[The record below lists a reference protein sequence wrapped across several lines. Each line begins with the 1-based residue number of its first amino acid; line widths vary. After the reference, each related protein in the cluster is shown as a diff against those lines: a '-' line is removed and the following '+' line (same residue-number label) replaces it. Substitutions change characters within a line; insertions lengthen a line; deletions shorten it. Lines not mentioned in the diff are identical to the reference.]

1 MLTYHPKLMFS
12 SKVIIAITN
21 RIVYQKEIMRI
32 LITPQLLFFYAF
44 VNGCDK
50 ITSMHTHAS
59 HTVLVVDDTPVNLRL
74 LCSILHG
81 ANFRVLTA
89 GGSEEAL
96 QLIETQTPDI
106 ILLDAMMPGMDGF
119 ALCRK
124 LKQDDKYSDI
134 PLIFITSLSQQEDI
148 VEGFNA
154 GANDYIVKPF
164 NRQELLARVRNH
176 LHLYDML
183 KENKRLI
190 ELSEA
195 ASRSKTEFLA
205 SMSHEIRTP
214 LNSIIGMAE
223 VLTDTK
229 LTAEQ
234 QNFVRIFRSAGESLL
249 AIINDILDLSK
260 IEAGQIE
267 ADNIDF
273 HLPSLLDSVHSILS
287 VRAVEQ
293 NVNISITI
301 HPDVPTGLLGDP
313 TRLRQILINLVG
325 NGLKFAKNGTVK
337 ILVKKSSD
345 KQLFF
350 SVTDDGIG
358 IPKEKQEIIF
368 DSFTQADSLTTRR
381 YGGTGLGLTI
391 CRKLTKILGGEIGLE
406 SSPGQGS
413 CFFFTCNLQPALTD
427 VTPSTEESIPASTC
441 KVLKAAQI
449 LLVDDNEDNRNLLC
463 LYLRNTPFTLHT
475 TNNGRDALELFQN
488 SSFDLVFM
496 DLEMPI
502 MDGYEATKR
511 FREWEQKQQLK
522 ETPIVAL
529 TAHAFVRF
537 KKKCLAAGCTEYL
550 TKPIRRDTLIQCIVS
565 HLKENGDSSKSTEKN
580 TPPPKNSS
588 SQVTIDC
595 KIKKLIPPFLKNKRE
610 DARQLLQTIDDNNFT
625 LLKQQAH
632 TIKGT
637 SWMYGFQFLGDLC
650 LTLEQA
656 AMDDDKEMA
665 KSIAEQIKQHLD
677 EVEIT
682 YTKTR

>member
-1 MLTYHPKLMFS
+1 MHIL
-12 SKVIIAITN
+12 
-21 RIVYQKEIMRI
+21 VYA
-32 LITPQLLFFYAF
+32 TVVFFFYVF

-59 HTVLVVDDTPVNLRL
+59 HTVLVVDDTPVTLRL

-89 GGSEEAL
+89 GDSEDAL
-96 QLIETQTPDI
+96 QLVETQSPDI

-293 NVNISITI
+293 NVSISITI
-301 HPDVPTGLLGDP
+301 HPDVPTSLLGDP

-325 NGLKFAKNGTVK
+325 NGLKFAQNGTVK

-413 CFFFTCNLQPALTD
+413 CFFFTCDFQPALID
-427 VTPSTEESIPASTC
+427 VPPSTEESTPASTC
-441 KVLKAAQI
+441 KILKAAQI

-475 TNNGRDALELFQN
+475 ANNGLDALELFQK

-511 FREWEQKQQLK
+511 FREWEQEQQL
-522 ETPIVAL
+522 EATPIVAL

-537 KKKCLAAGCTEYL
+537 KKKCMSAGCNDYL

-565 HLKENGDSSKSTEKN
+565 HLKENGDSSKSTEEN

-588 SQVTIDC
+588 SQVTIGC

-610 DARQLLQTIDDNNFT
+610 DARQLLQTIDNNDFT
-625 LLKQQAH
+625 LLKKQAH

-665 KSIAEQIKQHLD
+665 RSIAEQIKQHLD

-682 YTKTR
+682 YTKTQ

>member
-1 MLTYHPKLMFS
+1 
-12 SKVIIAITN
+12 
-21 RIVYQKEIMRI
+21 
-32 LITPQLLFFYAF
+32 
-44 VNGCDK
+44 
-50 ITSMHTHAS
+50 MHTHAS
-59 HTVLVVDDTPVNLRL
+59 HTVLVVDDTPVTLRL

-81 ANFRVLTA
+81 ANLRVITA
-89 GGSEEAL
+89 GDSEDAL
-96 QLIETQTPDI
+96 QLVETQSPDI

-287 VRAVEQ
+287 VRAAEQ
-293 NVNISITI
+293 NTSISITI

-325 NGLKFAKNGTVK
+325 NGLKFAQNGTVK

-358 IPKEKQEIIF
+358 IPKEKQNIIF

-413 CFFFTCNLQPALTD
+413 SFFFTCNLRPALTD
-427 VTPSTEESIPASTC
+427 VTPSTEESSPASTC
-441 KVLKAAQI
+441 KTLKAAQI

-475 TNNGRDALELFQN
+475 ANNGLDALELFQK

-537 KKKCLAAGCTEYL
+537 KKKCMAAGCNDYL
-550 TKPIRRDTLIQCIVS
+550 TKPIRRDTLIQCIVN
-565 HLKENGDSSKSTEKN
+565 HLKKNGDSNKSTAEN

-588 SQVTIDC
+588 SQVTINY

-610 DARQLLQTIDDNNFT
+610 DARQLLQTIDNNNFT

-637 SWMYGFQFLGDLC
+637 SWMYGFQYLGDLC

-656 AMDDDKEMA
+656 AMDDDKKMA
-665 KSIAEQIKQHLD
+665 QSIAEQIKQHLD

-682 YTKTR
+682 YTKTQ